1 MYEGYSEVGIVIRK
15 KDEEHYWKKVK
26 AWDKKYGLGEDTV
39 RALLFFAR
47 KRTVYSE
54 CLKEDCIVFHW
65 KKISWHPEYR
75 SINFFKQ
82 CFQKGDRCD
91 FLRIG
96 EDDPADFEVKM
107 YLGSGILSYYTE
119 RHMVIKKDSKRKE
132 RK

>member
-15 KDEEHYWKKVK
+15 KDEERYWKKVK
-26 AWDKKYGLGEDTV
+26 AWDKKYGFGEDTV

-54 CLKEDCIVFHW
+54 CLKEDCIVLHW
-65 KKISWHPEYR
+65 KKISWHPKYR

-82 CFQKGDRCD
+82 CFQDRERCD

-96 EDDPADFEVKM
+96 
-107 YLGSGILSYYTE
+107 
-119 RHMVIKKDSKRKE
+119 
-132 RK
+132 